1 MAQTL
6 INIKIITIFIIFLY
20 LSNYTICLKNSW
32 NYINCKKYLNT
43 IDILCTKIIKNK
55 ILNICEK
62 WELVNSSSNANI
74 PTKCLNKKYILSLWD
89 NNNSDMKVKKYYIIN
104 FSEKE
109 NKEILNN
116 NIDDDINEC
125 LKIIDYFE
133 EFNSM
138 DLCGDDI
145 EKEMK
150 EWRKKLKITHFCI
163 NLLNIIINKM
173 KKVYSLNEQ
182 KEIINYSYKDI
193 LKLILKE
200 DYEFDDVDVDESN
213 LENSENDDEM
223 NCREN

>member
-1 MAQTL
+1 
-6 INIKIITIFIIFLY
+6 
-20 LSNYTICLKNSW
+20 
-32 NYINCKKYLNT
+32 
-43 IDILCTKIIKNK
+43 
-55 ILNICEK
+55 
-62 WELVNSSSNANI
+62 
-74 PTKCLNKKYILSLWD
+74 
-89 NNNSDMKVKKYYIIN
+89 
-104 FSEKE
+104 
-109 NKEILNN
+109 
-116 NIDDDINEC
+116 
-125 LKIIDYFE
+125 
-133 EFNSM
+133 M

-193 LKLILKE
+193 LNMILKE

-223 NCREN
+223 NCRENEKIKIKKENIHKNKSETKNESIKDCVEYGLIGENIICTKYK

>member
-1 MAQTL
+1 
-6 INIKIITIFIIFLY
+6 
-20 LSNYTICLKNSW
+20 
-32 NYINCKKYLNT
+32 
-43 IDILCTKIIKNK
+43 
-55 ILNICEK
+55 
-62 WELVNSSSNANI
+62 
-74 PTKCLNKKYILSLWD
+74 
-89 NNNSDMKVKKYYIIN
+89 
-104 FSEKE
+104 
-109 NKEILNN
+109 
-116 NIDDDINEC
+116 
-125 LKIIDYFE
+125 
-133 EFNSM
+133 M

-200 DYEFDDVDVDESN
+200 DYEFDDVDVDKSN
-213 LENSENDDEM
+213 LEKSENDDEM